1 MVQIL
6 SSCERVRHMRRSFTA
21 RWDLHVIA
29 DPVVNRTEG
38 VFGDGGLGL
47 DSVDF
52 MISKKKKKIVAAS
65 LMDCTVKLSDFL
77 DEQVHVARCSTLL
90 LTEVWRHL
98 ASPLLRHRVFPPYHS
113 L

>member
-52 MISKKKKKIVAAS
+52 MISKKKIFAAS

-77 DEQVHVARCSTLL
+77 VEQVHVARCSTLL

-98 ASPLLRHRVFPPYHS
+98 RHRC
-113 L
+113 

>member
-1 MVQIL
+1 MV
-6 SSCERVRHMRRSFTA
+6 RSFTA
-21 RWDLHVIA
+21 RWDLHVVA

-38 VFGDGGLGL
+38 VFGDGGLRL

-52 MISKKKKKIVAAS
+52 MISKRKVAAS

-77 DEQVHVARCSTLL
+77 VEQVHVDRCSTLL

-98 ASPLLRHRVFPPYHS
+98 RHRC
-113 L
+113 

>member
-1 MVQIL
+1 
-6 SSCERVRHMRRSFTA
+6 MRRSFTA

-52 MISKKKKKIVAAS
+52 MISTKKN
-65 LMDCTVKLSDFL
+65 C
-77 DEQVHVARCSTLL
+77 RCVTHGLHCEAVRLL
-90 LTEVWRHL
+90 G
-98 ASPLLRHRVFPPYHS
+98 
-113 L
+113 

>member
-52 MISKKKKKIVAAS
+52 MISKKK
-65 LMDCTVKLSDFL
+65 C
-77 DEQVHVARCSTLL
+77 RCVTHGLHCEAVRLL
-90 LTEVWRHL
+90 G
-98 ASPLLRHRVFPPYHS
+98 
-113 L
+113 